1 MKKGVYLMV
10 YVLIIC
16 IIALIITIVAKIRE
30 SKSDG
35 INTISYSRDSSDN
48 SLHELKKPINHENMT
63 TEEKVSN
70 YNNDLYERRVTGPKK
85 ENDYKSSATDNIVV
99 DDELKE
105 KIIELKNSGKTI
117 HAIKTLRDATKM
129 SLADAKNY
137 VEKL

>member
-1 MKKGVYLMV
+1 MV

-48 SLHELKKPINHENMT
+48 SLHELKKPIDHENMT

-70 YNNDLYERRVTGPKK
+70 YNNDLYERRVTGPNK